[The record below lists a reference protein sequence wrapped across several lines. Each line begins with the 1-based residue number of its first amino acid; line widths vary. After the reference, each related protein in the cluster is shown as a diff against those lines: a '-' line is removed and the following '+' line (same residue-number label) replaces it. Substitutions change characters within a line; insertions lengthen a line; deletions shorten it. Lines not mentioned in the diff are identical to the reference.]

1 VDFVLRNYR
10 SLARV
15 AHMSS
20 PKVTAVQFI
29 DFLIATPAQATAT
42 EAQRTQP
49 ETSDPAAHDAYTR
62 LLHRLEPDSET
73 LWNEVQPDVCR
84 TAGVLVLDDSV
95 LDKPYARKMD
105 LVHHMWSG
113 KHHRVVKGIDLLTL
127 LWTDGDRHLPCDYRI
142 YDKPN
147 DGLSKNDHFGHLLQ
161 VAHDRGFTPEC
172 VLFDGWY
179 SSLENLKRLQTL
191 GWPWLTRL
199 KSNRRVN
206 PDRTGLRAVSVCDI
220 AATGTVVH
228 LEGYGLIKV
237 FRIVAKDGTTEH
249 WATSDLD
256 MDELERLRL
265 ADASWRIEEYH
276 RGLKQVTNVERC
288 QCRKAIAQRGHIGLA
303 LRAFLVIE
311 KWCFRTGINWL
322 SAKWAIVRDAVRTYR
337 SRPHYRQ
344 SNPVTA

>member
-1 VDFVLRNYR
+1 
-10 SLARV
+10 
-15 AHMSS
+15 MSE
-20 PKVTAVQFI
+20 PKVSESQFI
-29 DFLIATPAQATAT
+29 DFLIASPLQATAT
-42 EAQRTQP
+42 EAERTQP
-49 ETSDPAAHDAYTR
+49 ASADPAAHDAYTR
-62 LLHRLEPDSET
+62 LLHRLEPDSEA
-73 LWNEVQPDVCR
+73 LWVEVQPEVRR
-84 TAGVLVLDDSV
+84 TTGVLVLDDSV
-95 LDKPYARKMD
+95 LDKPYAQKMD

-113 KHHRVVKGIDLLTL
+113 KHHRVVKGIDLLTM

-147 DGLSKNDHFGHLLQ
+147 DQKTKNDHFGDLLR
-161 VAHDRGFTPEC
+161 VAKTRGFSPEC

-179 SSLENLKRLQTL
+179 SSLDNLKQLRTL
-191 GWPWLTRL
+191 GWNWLTRL

-206 PDRTGLRAVSVCDI
+206 PDRTGLRAVSACAI

-228 LEGYGLIKV
+228 LEGYGFIKV

-249 WATSDLD
+249 WATNNVQ

-288 QCRKAIAQRGHIGLA
+288 QCRKAVAQRGHIGLA

-311 KWCFRTGINWL
+311 KWCFRTGVNWF
-322 SAKWAIVRDAVRTYR
+322 SAKWQIIHEAVRAYR
-337 SRPHYRQ
+337 ACPHFR
-344 SNPVTA
+344 SPKPATA